1 MNSFHFQFIKGV
13 KKKRKEKKRKEFICP
28 NYITKDTWIV
38 LFIYD
43 WI

>member
-1 MNSFHFQFIKGV
+1 MHSFHFQFIKGV
-13 KKKRKEKKRKEFICP
+13 KNKRKELICP